1 MMRILPVARTVV
13 VGCLLLMATLLQAQ
27 DSAEAARTIPWYQ
40 WIEINGFVS
49 AATTMNVPGSD
60 TAQNFFRVF
69 DGDARSIKVDVMEL
83 VIRHDAV
90 KAGETGFRVDL
101 AAGSSVPKTAR
112 SAGLDIGDL
121 DFHQMYLT
129 WLPAWGRGLK
139 FDVGKFIT
147 PAGYEVIE
155 GYDGYNDNYSRSF
168 LFGYAIPFTHT
179 GIRAGYHLSD
189 AMGFLL
195 MVANGWDNAVD
206 NNSGKTVGMQ
216 FTGAFSGGL
225 NIAVTAIAGPEKG
238 GNDADNR
245 HLFDF
250 TATWSPAE
258 VLTLGL
264 NGDAGRDE
272 HSAAGNGMAVWD
284 GLAGYVRL
292 NLRNDCAV
300 SIRAEM
306 FEDPDGFR
314 TGVSQ
319 TLREITVT
327 SEWKAAEHLVVRAD
341 WRSDFSNCSVFP
353 RHDGA
358 SNIQNTLGLNCLL
371 TF

>member
-1 MMRILPVARTVV
+1 MRRILPGLRTAV
-13 VGCLLLMATLLQAQ
+13 VGCLLLISALLQAQ
-27 DSAEAARTIPWYQ
+27 DSAVAVKTTPWYQ
-40 WIEINGFVS
+40 WVDINGFVS
-49 AATTMNVPGSD
+49 AAATMNIPGSD

-83 VIRHDAV
+83 VIHHDAV
-90 KAGETGFRVDL
+90 KPGETGFRVDL

-129 WLPAWGRGLK
+129 WLPAWGGGLK

-179 GIRAGYHLSD
+179 GIRAGYHFTD
-189 AMGFLL
+189 AVGISL
-195 MVANGWDNAVD
+195 MLANGWDNSVD
-206 NNSGKTVGMQ
+206 NNSAKTVGAQ
-216 FTGAFSGGL
+216 VTGAFSGGL

-238 GNDADNR
+238 GNNADNR
-245 HLFDF
+245 HLFDL
-250 TATWSPAE
+250 TASWSPME
-258 VLTLGL
+258 LMTVGL
-264 NGDAGRDE
+264 NGDAGGDE
-272 HSAAGNGMAVWD
+272 HSAGGNGMAVWD

-292 NLRNDCAV
+292 NLRSNFAV
-300 SIRAEM
+300 SLRGEM
-306 FEDPDGFR
+306 LEDPDGFR
-314 TGVSQ
+314 TGIPQ

-327 SEWKAAEHLVVRAD
+327 PEWKAEHLVLRAD
-341 WRSDFSNCSVFP
+341 WRSDFSNRPVFP
-353 RHDGA
+353 RHDGSA
-358 SNIQNTLGLNCLL
+358 DIQNTVGLNILL